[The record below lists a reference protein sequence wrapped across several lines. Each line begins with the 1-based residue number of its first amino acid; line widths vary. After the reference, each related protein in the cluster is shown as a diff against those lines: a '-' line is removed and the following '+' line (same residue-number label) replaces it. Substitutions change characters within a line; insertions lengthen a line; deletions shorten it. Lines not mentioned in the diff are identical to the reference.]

1 MTPFESNL
9 RPEFLVMN
17 DFKFAIRQLLKSP
30 GFTALAVLTL
40 ALGIGATSTVF
51 SLIQGVLL
59 TPPPFPNPEKLM
71 LITSSRQDGQP
82 YTRGLPAAQW
92 TEWQKE
98 SKTFETIA
106 AYGWT
111 FNFLVLPDGSQ
122 SMEGMRVTPEYF
134 KVMGVKPLLGR
145 PFDDSDVQGNRTTTV
160 ILGHGLWQKRF
171 NSDPNII
178 GQTIQISRNSQRQT
192 VVGIMPP
199 GIRFLPSPNVAQ
211 EPNYNEN
218 AQVDYWLPARVP
230 PEELKRAYTYVVGRL
245 RPDATPEAAQAEI
258 SSMAARQAA
267 GDADFAGINTHVEPL
282 EHHMNREG
290 RRLLFP
296 MAGAVGLVFL
306 IACGNAA
313 GLLLARGLAR
323 QHEYAVRSALGAGS
337 FQLCKPILAESLLLS
352 LSGGVLGVVLSLWS
366 VDLLKL
372 LAGAGIPRLDAV
384 RVGWPLFAFCLGAS
398 LLAGMFAGLLPALR
412 SIGRDPA
419 RELKAGSRTASV
431 GGPERRLLGRVAAA
445 QVALT
450 LALLV
455 GAGLLIQTVRS
466 LANIRPG
473 YDVENILTMS
483 VTSVGTNSQGFHQ
496 EAVVRVGQLPGIKAA
511 AFAWGVPLTGNKWEN
526 TFEIEGQ
533 PEARSD
539 KERPVIGTRSVTQ
552 DYFTLMGL
560 KLIEGRAF
568 SSTDDQKSPRVVIV
582 NQAFAAKYFPGRK
595 VVGKTMWFPGNRT
608 NSFEIA
614 GLLADTRTD
623 SLTQQAEPEVYFSFW
638 QMGAFSKHLVM
649 RTAGDPNLM
658 AVSVLKELR
667 SIDPTVSV
675 ENIKTL
681 ADIRSDSVASR
692 TFAMNL
698 LVGFAIVACLLAAVG
713 IYGVLSL
720 AVGSRQTEIAIR
732 MAVGAQRRDVL
743 HLMLGDGFRMAA
755 LGVGVGILI
764 ALGLAM
770 GLKTYLFEITPAD
783 PLVLGMM
790 ILAVMVLTLVTCW
803 IPARRASRVDP
814 LVALRSE

>member
-1 MTPFESNL
+1 
-9 RPEFLVMN
+9 MN
-17 DFKFAIRQLLKSP
+17 DLRFAIRQLLRSP
-30 GFTALAVLTL
+30 GFAALAVLTL

-59 TPPPFPNPEKLM
+59 TPPPFPQPEQLM

-92 TEWQKE
+92 TEWQKD
-98 SKTFETIA
+98 SKTFEAIA

-134 KVMGVKPLLGR
+134 KVIGSKPLLGR
-145 PFDDSDVQGNRTTTV
+145 VFDDSDVQGNRTTTV
-160 ILGHGLWQKRF
+160 ILGHDLWQKRF
-171 NSDPNII
+171 NGDPAII
-178 GQTIQISRNSQRQT
+178 GQTIQISRSSQRQT
-192 VVGIMPP
+192 VVGVMPP

-218 AQVDYWLPARVP
+218 AQVDYWLPARIP
-230 PEELKRAYTYVVGRL
+230 PEELKRAYTFLVGRL
-245 RPDATPEAAQAEI
+245 RADATPAAAQAEI
-258 SSMAARQAA
+258 SSMAARQAGA
-267 GDADFAGINTHVEPL
+267 DPDFAGVNVHVESL
-282 EHHMNREG
+282 ERHMNREG
-290 RRLLFP
+290 RRLLLP

-313 GLLLARGLAR
+313 GLLLARGLSR

-337 FQLCKPILAESLLLS
+337 FQLCKPVLAESLVLS
-352 LSGGVLGVVLSLWS
+352 LCGGALGIVFSLWS
-366 VDLLKL
+366 VDVLKVV
-372 LAGAGIPRLDAV
+372 AGAGIPRLDSV
-384 RVGWPLFAFCLGAS
+384 RVGWPLFVFCLGAS
-398 LLAGMFAGLLPALR
+398 LIAGTIAGFLPALR
-412 SIGRDPA
+412 SLARDPA
-419 RELKAGSRTASV
+419 KELKAGGRTASI

-466 LANIRPG
+466 LAHVRPG
-473 YDVENILTMS
+473 YDIENILTMS
-483 VTSVGTNSQGFHQ
+483 VTTVGTNYQNFHQ
-496 EAVVRVGQLPGIKAA
+496 EAVGRVGRLPGVKAT
-511 AFAWGVPLTGNKWEN
+511 AFVWGVPLTGNKWEN

-533 PEARSD
+533 PEVRS
-539 KERPVIGTRSVTQ
+539 ENNRPVIGTRSVTQ
-552 DYFTLMGL
+552 DYFTLIGL
-560 KLIEGRAF
+560 TLTEGRAF
-568 SSTDDQKSPRVVIV
+568 RASDDQQSPRVAIV
-582 NQAFAAKYFPGRK
+582 NRAFVDKYFPGRSGI
-595 VVGKTMWFPGNRT
+595 GKTFWFPGDRKNP
-608 NSFEIA
+608 FEIT
-614 GLLADTRTD
+614 GVLADTRTD
-623 SLTQQAEPEVYFSFW
+623 SLTRQAEPEVYVSFW
-638 QMGAFSKHLVM
+638 QMGAFSKHLAV

-658 AVSVLKELR
+658 GAAVQRELR
-667 SIDPTVSV
+667 AIDPTVSV
-675 ENIKTL
+675 ENIRTL
-681 ADIRSDSVASR
+681 ADIRAESVASR

-698 LVGFAIVACLLAAVG
+698 LVGFAVIACLLAAVG

-732 MAVGAQRRDVL
+732 MAIGAQRQDVL
-743 HLMLGDGFRMAA
+743 NLMLGDGVRMAS
-755 LGVGVGILI
+755 LGIGVGIVI

-770 GLKTYLFEITPAD
+770 GLKTYLFEVTPAD
-783 PLVLGMM
+783 PLTLGFMVV
-790 ILAVMVLTLVTCW
+790 AVMALTLVTCW